1 MLAEIFMLRME
12 ANLRNASALVFSS
25 TPRFVPF
32 DLSEPTPSQQIE
44 SVSRVINHPVRQSGD
59 EWEPAQIKRVA

>member
-12 ANLRNASALVFSS
+12 ANLRNASALASS
-25 TPRFVPF
+25 SAPRFVPF

-44 SVSRVINHPVRQSGD
+44 SVSRVINHPARQPGD
-59 EWEPAQIKRVA
+59 EWEPAKIKRVA